1 MSDPFLNWLNQEIPM
16 TKAMQISCCDYN
28 QHQLTLT
35 APLAVNKNDKGTG
48 FAGSTTALA
57 TLAGWCL
64 ITRYTQ
70 DLQLDSEVM
79 IVDSQ
84 LRYLRP
90 VTQDFSACVQ
100 LPSEEACLVF
110 KQQLQQQGKARIQ
123 LQVNIHEDDQL
134 VLTLN
139 GSYFARLKSTVRHS

>member
-1 MSDPFLNWLNQEIPM
+1 MTDPFLNWLYQVIPL
-16 TKAMQISCCDYN
+16 TKAMQITSCDYN

-35 APLAVNKNDKGTG
+35 APLDVNKNDKGTG
-48 FAGSTTALA
+48 FAGATTALA

-70 DLQLDSEVM
+70 DLQLDAEVM

-84 LRYLRP
+84 LRYLSP

-100 LPSEEACLVF
+100 LPSEDVCSVF
-110 KQQLQQQGKARIQ
+110 KQQLQEKGKARMQ
-123 LQVNIHEDDQL
+123 LDVSIYEAGQPA
-134 VLTLN
+134 LTLN
-139 GSYFARLKSTVRHS
+139 GSYLARLKPAHQRA